1 MDPPM
6 SVPVKYV
13 GALEILGKKKQK
25 QKQKQKNR
33 WALITL
39 RLT

>member
-13 GALEILGKKKQK
+13 GALEILEK
-25 QKQKQKNR
+25 KNR
-33 WALITL
+33 NKNKNRKIDELSL
-39 RLT
+39 HYV

>member
-13 GALEILGKKKQK
+13 GALEILGKIIITGKCY
-25 QKQKQKNR
+25 KNR
-33 WALITL
+33 KIDELSL
-39 RLT
+39 HYV

>member
-13 GALEILGKKKQK
+13 GALEILGKKNRNKNK
-25 QKQKQKNR
+25 NKNR
-33 WALITL
+33 KIDELSL
-39 RLT
+39 HYV

>member
-13 GALEILGKKKQK
+13 GALEILGKKNRDKN
-25 QKQKQKNR
+25 KNR
-33 WALITL
+33 KIDELSL
-39 RLT
+39 HYV